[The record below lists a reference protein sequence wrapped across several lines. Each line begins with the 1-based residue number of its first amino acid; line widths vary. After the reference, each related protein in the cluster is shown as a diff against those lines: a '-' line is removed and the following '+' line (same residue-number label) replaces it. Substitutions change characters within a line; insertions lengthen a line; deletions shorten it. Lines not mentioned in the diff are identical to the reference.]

1 MNTEGV
7 GSIGSPSVITEPR
20 AVMPAGAE
28 RLPESEESPRLE
40 RIRVDHLIR
49 QANAR
54 LQRNP
59 RTRNMEFVPI
69 DYAGKIMVQLQQEG
83 RPLQQYPAEK
93 ILKTGPMLQE
103 VGMVYRTKA

>member
-7 GSIGSPSVITEPR
+7 GSIGSPVMTTEAR
-20 AVMPAGAE
+20 AVVPPAEE
-28 RLPESEESPRLE
+28 RSSGRGESPRLE

-59 RTRNMEFVPI
+59 RTSNMEFVPI
-69 DYAGKIMVQLQQEG
+69 DYAGKIMVQLQQDG
-83 RPLQQYPAEK
+83 RPLQQYPVEK